1 MAYFSTGTWLA
12 ISAVTAVA
20 GAGYSA
26 YSQYEAGQNAAAIA
40 RYNAQQ
46 QQAQNEYVLKATAAK
61 SLAER
66 EENEK
71 VLASQEAAFA
81 AGGVVVNE
89 GSPLTVRAKQAALLE
104 RRALN
109 TDYEGAIAYRTG
121 QGQVTQDVMEGDAAK
136 AAGNL
141 NAVGTLLSGAGN
153 AAGTYAQLGNRKGGK

>member
-1 MAYFSTGTWLA
+1 MSFAA
-12 ISAVTAVA
+12 TAAFLVVA

-26 YSQYEAGQNAAAIA
+26 YSSYEAGQNANAIA

-46 QQAQNEYVLKATAAK
+46 QQAQNQYTLQATAAK

-66 EENEK
+66 EENQK
-71 VLASQEAAFA
+71 VLAQQEAAFA
-81 AGGVVVNE
+81 ASGVVTDT

-109 TDYEGAIAYRTG
+109 TDYEGAIAYRVG
-121 QGQVTQDVMEGDAAK
+121 AGQVTNDLMEGAAAK
-136 AAGNL
+136 QAGNL

-153 AAGTYAQLGNRKGGK
+153 AAGTYAKFGASKGGK